1 MGREWNRG
9 FILKKLI
16 VTIMIVFS
24 TLTFAVDKTF
34 TDIATAPEVLVP
46 VIVGSSFAVMAAPL
60 IFADGMAM
68 GGKIFTAA
76 GLATIVTGVAIGG
89 IMYALDN

>member
-1 MGREWNRG
+1 
-9 FILKKLI
+9 
-16 VTIMIVFS
+16 
-24 TLTFAVDKTF
+24 
-34 TDIATAPEVLVP
+34 
-46 VIVGSSFAVMAAPL
+46 MAAPL